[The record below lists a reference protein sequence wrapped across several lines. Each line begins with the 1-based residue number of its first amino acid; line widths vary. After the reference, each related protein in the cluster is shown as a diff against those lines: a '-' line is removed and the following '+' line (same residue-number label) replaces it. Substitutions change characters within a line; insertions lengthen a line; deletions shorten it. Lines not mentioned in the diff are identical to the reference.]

1 MDKTYLDT
9 IRKSKPTQFGILLVL
24 FFALYHLVPHNDGNY
39 MWRLPSLLKGIP
51 LAINNVIFSALYDW
65 FPLKVWD
72 PVFEMYEE
80 KAAFR
85 EFTKSVSQSLL
96 FLITFVRELLLG
108 GDKIIDVFCKKLN
121 ISIKKRGTVYR

>member
-9 IRKSKPTQFGILLVL
+9 VRDSKPTQFGILLVL

-39 MWRLPSLLKGIP
+39 FWRLPSLLKGIP

-85 EFTKSVSQSLL
+85 EFTKSVSQGLL
-96 FLITFVRELLLG
+96 FLITLFFLHSTIGFL
-108 GDKIIDVFCKKLN
+108 
-121 ISIKKRGTVYR
+121 

>member
-1 MDKTYLDT
+1 MDKTYLET
-9 IRKSKPTQFGILLVL
+9 VRNSKPTQFGILLVL
-24 FFALYHLVPHNDGNY
+24 FFALYHLVPHNDNNY
-39 MWRLPSLLKGIP
+39 LWRLPSLLKGIP

-72 PVFEMYEE
+72 PIFEMYEE

-85 EFTKSVSQSLL
+85 EFTKAVSQGLL

-108 GDKIIDVFCKKLN
+108 GDKIIDVFVSDVWL
-121 ISIKKRGTVYR
+121 